1 MEIAVQA
8 VSHQYGGHHALDN
21 ISLCLKPGLTM
32 LLGPNGAGKSTLF
45 ALITGLQKLTQGSIT
60 FDGAT
65 LSQSRTS
72 IMAKMGVVFQQSTLD
87 IDLSVKQ
94 NLSYFASLHGIS
106 TTSALSHI
114 QGLLDE
120 LDLTSKLNTKV
131 RNLNG
136 GHRRRVELARCL
148 IHKPSLLLLDEPTVG
163 LDIESRHLILRV
175 VQALAHSQN
184 VSVLWAT
191 HLFEEVK
198 PNNNLIVLS
207 KGRVLAH
214 DQCEALL
221 AKYHQQDI
229 EHLWQHLMQE
239 GS

>member
-8 VSHQYGGHHALDN
+8 VSHQYGSHNALDN
-21 ISLCLKPGLTM
+21 MSLCLKPGLTM

-60 FDGAT
+60 FDGAA

-120 LDLTSKLNTKV
+120 LDLTTKLNTKI

-198 PNNNLIVLS
+198 HNNNLIVLS

>member
-120 LDLTSKLNTKV
+120 LDLTTKLNTKIS
-131 RNLNG
+131 NLNG

-198 PNNNLIVLS
+198 HNNNLIVLS

>member
-8 VSHQYGGHHALDN
+8 VSHQYGGHHTLDN
-21 ISLCLKPGLTM
+21 INLCLKPGLTM

-45 ALITGLQKLTQGSIT
+45 ALITGLQKLTQGTIT

-198 PNNNLIVLS
+198 HNNNLIVLS

>member
-8 VSHQYGGHHALDN
+8 VSHQYGSHNALDN

-45 ALITGLQKLTQGSIT
+45 ALITGLQKLTKGSIT
-60 FDGAT
+60 FDGAS

-120 LDLTSKLNTKV
+120 LDLTTKLNTKI

-198 PNNNLIVLS
+198 HNNNLIVLS

-214 DQCEALL
+214 DKCEALL

-239 GS
+239 DS

>member
-106 TTSALSHI
+106 STSALSHI

-198 PNNNLIVLS
+198 HNNNLIVLS

-214 DQCEALL
+214 NQCEALL

>member
-60 FDGAT
+60 FNGAT

-120 LDLTSKLNTKV
+120 LDLTTKLNTKI

-198 PNNNLIVLS
+198 HNNNLIVLS

-214 DQCEALL
+214 NQCEALL

>member
-8 VSHQYGGHHALDN
+8 VSHQYGSHNALDN

-120 LDLTSKLNTKV
+120 LDLTTKLNTKI

-175 VQALAHSQN
+175 VQALAHSQT

-198 PNNNLIVLS
+198 HNNNLIVLS

>member
-120 LDLTSKLNTKV
+120 LDLTTKLNTKI

-198 PNNNLIVLS
+198 HNNNLIVLS

-214 DQCEALL
+214 NQCEALL

>member
-8 VSHQYGGHHALDN
+8 VSHQYGSHHALDN

-65 LSQSRTS
+65 LSQSRTN

-120 LDLTSKLNTKV
+120 LDLTTKLNTKI

-198 PNNNLIVLS
+198 HNNNLIVLS

>member
-106 TTSALSHI
+106 STSALSHI

-120 LDLTSKLNTKV
+120 LDLTTKLNTKI

-198 PNNNLIVLS
+198 HNNNLIVLS

>member
-8 VSHQYGGHHALDN
+8 VSHQYGSHNALDN

-45 ALITGLQKLTQGSIT
+45 ALITGLQKLTQGSIA

-120 LDLTSKLNTKV
+120 LDLTSKLNTKI

-198 PNNNLIVLS
+198 HNNNLIVLS

-214 DQCEALL
+214 DQREALL

>member
-1 MEIAVQA
+1 
-8 VSHQYGGHHALDN
+8 
-21 ISLCLKPGLTM
+21 M

-60 FDGAT
+60 FDGSS
-65 LSQSRTS
+65 LSQSRTN

-106 TTSALSHI
+106 TTSALCHI
-114 QGLLDE
+114 QDLLDE
-120 LDLTSKLNTKV
+120 LDLTTKLNTKI

-148 IHKPSLLLLDEPTVG
+148 IHKPTLLLLDEPTVG

-198 PNNNLIVLS
+198 HNNNLIVLS